1 MWALRSDHGGRST
14 VTDDEYAVRRL
25 RCYEFAH
32 VVPWTK
38 LVEDMEEQR

>member
-1 MWALRSDHGGRST
+1 MPSDS
-14 VTDDEYAVRRL
+14 DDGEIDREYAVRRL